1 MPPSDNPG
9 VSKAAAPEL
18 ALVLM
23 RPRPRFSTV
32 TAFFSTTLRSPLS
45 EVVNTRLF
53 RPQLHVSV
61 SRSGWWSRVCGG
73 VFIQRVGG
81 CIRTFKPLS
90 HLSAGRRKNLPVAPP
105 VGDGCAKDVLTAV
118 ISSCRLG
125 LIRLFL
131 LRSSNFPVGVE
142 T

>member
-73 VFIQRVGG
+73 EFIQRVGG
-81 CIRTFKPLS
+81 CIRTFSLTPIGWKKEKPPS
-90 HLSAGRRKNLPVAPP
+90 CSTGRR
-105 VGDGCAKDVLTAV
+105 
-118 ISSCRLG
+118 RM
-125 LIRLFL
+125 R
-131 LRSSNFPVGVE
+131 
-142 T
+142 